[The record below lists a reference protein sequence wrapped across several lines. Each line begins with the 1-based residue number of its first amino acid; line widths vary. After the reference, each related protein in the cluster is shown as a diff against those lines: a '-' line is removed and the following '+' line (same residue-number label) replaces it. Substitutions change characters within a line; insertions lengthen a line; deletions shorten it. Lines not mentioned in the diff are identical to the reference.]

1 MKQTVT
7 MILALLLAAGLTA
20 CGNSVSQ
27 MVDDAEREVAEYRGN
42 VSTTNDGRV
51 NGTNPPSKTDRS
63 DRTDRT
69 DRTGREPVR
78 PMPKTQTPNTDSMGA
93 GMR

>member
-69 DRTGREPVR
+69 GREPVR
-78 PMPKTQTPNTDSMGA
+78 PMPKAQKPNTDAMGA

>member
-27 MVDDAEREVAEYRGN
+27 MVDDAEREVAEALSLMKTHQMIELPCAIADVEDKTPIYLYHTIN
-42 VSTTNDGRV
+42 VFCSGAAIGQLCRKYGV
-51 NGTNPPSKTDRS
+51 KEETD
-63 DRTDRT
+63 
-69 DRTGREPVR
+69 E
-78 PMPKTQTPNTDSMGA
+78 NA
-93 GMR
+93 